1 MNYKYHIDSS
11 STCSW
16 HKLIQEAL
24 SKSHYHLTEDLESY
38 LIFLLMRFTNDTRLA
53 DSILA
58 LEYLESQN
66 LSGTT
71 QHEHLRDVGDKCL
84 LFAGFYPEQAHKKLV
99 SLPYFVNL
107 GRGAYDQIARK
118 TIYHHQLYTG
128 LNDLFA
134 QLASNFVNLLTV
146 LQQIKLLDQTHSW
159 QPDEITQFETQKLKT
174 SLSTDPLIIKN
185 TFH

>member
-1 MNYKYHIDSS
+1 MKYSQYSIDSS

-24 SKSHYHLTEDLESY
+24 NKSNRHLTEDLESY
-38 LIFLLMRFTNDTRLA
+38 LIFLLMRFTKNTQLA

-66 LSGTT
+66 LSGNN

-99 SLPYFVNL
+99 TLPYFVNL
-107 GRGAYDQIARK
+107 GRGAYDQIARQS
-118 TIYHHQLYTG
+118 IYNHQLYNG

-134 QLASNFVNLLTV
+134 QLALNFVNLLKILHQV
-146 LQQIKLLDQTHSW
+146 KLLDQTYCW
-159 QPDEITQFETQKLKT
+159 QPDEITKFEIKILNSDSNTLSQKM
-174 SLSTDPLIIKN
+174 
-185 TFH
+185 H